1 LLINSLFERYYLDID
16 ININDLLISS
26 VRKSLDIYSQNL
38 ELSKNSFSEKNIHD
52 FRVCIRRFL
61 AVNSLI
67 FQLTGNNDCV
77 ELKLMLK
84 YQLKLFNPLRDNQVQ
99 FLKTYELV
107 YNFPVLY
114 KYLHFL
120 LDREETLVSPLE
132 EAISSFEI
140 NKIKDFV
147 SKIIEDITEK
157 IKSRDLGKK
166 ELINLAEARFNK
178 VINKYKLVNPND
190 LRTIHKVRLAYKKFR
205 YTMEIL
211 REIIKLTDEDL
222 ILMKSLQTT
231 MGNIQDNAVYFR
243 NFGDFSIMQN
253 LEEKKAEEVKN
264 HILQIRK
271 LLIEEFLSN
280 FGIIYEFQKK
290 LIFE

>member
-1 LLINSLFERYYLDID
+1 MDID
-16 ININDLLISS
+16 FNINDLLISA
-26 VRKSLDIYSQNL
+26 VQKSFDIYSQNL
-38 ELSKNSFSEKNIHD
+38 ELSKNAFSEKNIHD

-67 FQLTGNNDCV
+67 FKLTNNKDCV
-77 ELKLMLK
+77 ELKLKLK

-107 YNFPVLY
+107 YNFPILY

-120 LDREETLVSPLE
+120 LDREETLILPLQ
-132 EAISSFEI
+132 EAIISFEL
-140 NKIKDFV
+140 NGIKELIR
-147 SKIIEDITEK
+147 KIIASTQENRQSK
-157 IKSRDLGKK
+157 NLGKE
-166 ELINLAEARFNK
+166 ELINLANARFDK
-178 VINKYKLVNPND
+178 VINKHNLVNAND

-211 REIIKLTDEDL
+211 REIIGLTDEDL
-222 ILMKSLQTT
+222 VLMKSLQTT

-243 NFGDFSIMQN
+243 NFSDFAISQN

-264 HILQIRK
+264 YILHIRK
-271 LLIEEFLSN
+271 LLIEEYFSN

>member
-1 LLINSLFERYYLDID
+1 MDID
-16 ININDLLISS
+16 ININDLLISA
-26 VRKSLDIYSQNL
+26 VQKSFDIYSQNL
-38 ELSKNSFSEKNIHD
+38 ELSKNAFSEKNIHD

-67 FQLTGNNDCV
+67 FKLTNNKDCV
-77 ELKLMLK
+77 ELKLKLK

-107 YNFPVLY
+107 YNFPILY

-120 LDREETLVSPLE
+120 LDREETLILPLQ
-132 EAISSFEI
+132 EAIISFEL
-140 NKIKDFV
+140 NGIKELIR
-147 SKIIEDITEK
+147 KIIASTQENRQSK
-157 IKSRDLGKK
+157 NLGKE
-166 ELINLAEARFNK
+166 ELINLANARFEK
-178 VINKYKLVNPND
+178 VINKHNLVNSND

-211 REIIKLTDEDL
+211 REIIGLTDEDL
-222 ILMKSLQTT
+222 VLMKSLQTT

-243 NFGDFSIMQN
+243 NFSDFAISQN

-264 HILQIRK
+264 YILHIRK
-271 LLIEEFLSN
+271 LLIEEYFSN